1 MLPAKGV
8 RARYVVRD
16 VKGRLWHSRLESR
29 RRTMG
34 VGSMSDYP
42 DEDFEGLEREF
53 HKLEEALLS
62 DAVRLLAPSEPIRLT
77 ADASVDEAIA
87 KMIDGRRAG
96 VVIVDEQ
103 GKLRGIF
110 TERDVL
116 MRVIREKRDPAR
128 TRLGDVMTSDPE
140 ALRSDDRICYAVN
153 RMHGGGF
160 RTVPVV
166 DDEQRPIGIVTVND
180 ILRWL
185 ADIFPEAILNLRP
198 GDKLRRPSE
207 IDSG

>member
-1 MLPAKGV
+1 
-8 RARYVVRD
+8 
-16 VKGRLWHSRLESR
+16 
-29 RRTMG
+29 MG
-34 VGSMSDYP
+34 ISEFEEAY
-42 DEDFEGLEREF
+42 DEDDPDLRTVEEQRLGEAILNAPIRALDPKPAAQLPETATIREAIRLMLERGIG
-53 HKLEEALLS
+53 
-62 DAVRLLAPSEPIRLT
+62 AVLVVEG
-77 ADASVDEAIA
+77 
-87 KMIDGRRAG
+87 GR
-96 VVIVDEQ
+96 VV
-103 GKLRGIF
+103 GIF